1 MKGKRFEET
10 IGGDIER
17 TLLSGTRRT
26 YPGVE
31 IIYLKEEGWAQGRV
45 YISISRDSEAMTID
59 QFEIF
64 IAMFRTIIVVARR
77 KEEELK
83 ACPSDADV
91 MGDMPQVEM
100 NYDSAVPNADNVMYV
115 INDMGGSFSCAT
127 AEGFL
132 TLMEKLLEKG
142 REINKFVA

>member
-59 QFEIF
+59 QFEEF
-64 IAMFRTIIVVARR
+64 MQA
-77 KEEELK
+77 
-83 ACPSDADV
+83 
-91 MGDMPQVEM
+91 
-100 NYDSAVPNADNVMYV
+100 
-115 INDMGGSFSCAT
+115 
-127 AEGFL
+127 
-132 TLMEKLLEKG
+132 
-142 REINKFVA
+142 

>member
-1 MKGKRFEET
+1 MKSKRFEDT

-17 TLLSGTRRT
+17 ILLSGNRRA

-31 IIYLKEEGWAQGRV
+31 IVYLKEEGWAQGRV

-83 ACPSDADV
+83 ACPSDAAV

-100 NYDSAVPNADNVMYV
+100 NYDSAMTNSENVMFV
-115 INDMGGSFSCAT
+115 INDMGGTFSCST
-127 AEGFL
+127 AESFL
-132 TLMEKLLEKG
+132 TLMENLLEKG
-142 REINKFVA
+142 REINKFAA